1 MSEEELLRE
10 EGQVVSFTAEPEEGY
25 ELGGWTVV
33 EGSDC
38 PELLV
43 VKNKVTLTV
52 SGDCQLEAVF
62 SKAPRTIMI
71 EENDNGEISI
81 TPSLTVDHGEE
92 VVVTATAHDH
102 YAFKGWSG
110 DCGEFSAD
118 ALSLTITLVSDCTL
132 GAIFEKVSYTITAT
146 STDGGSVVRAG
157 QQVDE
162 ELSIVYGETAT
173 LTATP
178 EEGYQ
183 FSGWTTEGE
192 TSSAN
197 CPTLASNTDP
207 VAEFV
212 VGGNCSLEAV
222 FTKAPR
228 MISTAENLNGEISI
242 TPSENIVYGDQVEVT
257 ATANEH
263 YAFKGWSGSC
273 GDLNDDESS
282 ITITILE
289 NCTIGAVF
297 EKVSYT
303 ITATSSEGGSVVR
316 DGQQIDEELSVVYGE
331 TAILTAIPDKGY
343 QLTEWRSED
352 CPVLEDAAEVEV
364 EFMVE
369 GNCSLEAVFEKAPR
383 MITIEENDPL
393 TGMKNGEITVTPS
406 ENIVYG
412 DEVEVTA
419 TANEHYA
426 FQEWIVNCGEQD
438 FSEMDTAQRTISF
451 IITEDCTIRALFTE
465 VLYRITAE
473 AGTGGSVDKSEEEIG
488 FGREVNI
495 IAEADSGYT
504 FEGWSISGSGCP
516 ADFDSTA
523 ELARLE
529 VGGDC
534 HLEASFSLV
543 EDSVGDSD
551 DDEQQETDEDP
562 TTNQPTTGQPTTSTN
577 QPTTTTTT
585 TPTNQQTTTTTST
598 PTNQQTTTINTYT
611 ITTTAGTGGTIT
623 ENQSV
628 KHGNNVN
635 IIATPD
641 DGYEI
646 KAWSG
651 NCGPFTKSTNPITFT
666 ATRDCSVNVEF
677 EDSNNPIELHE
688 NGVTVKVKS
697 NYTLAEAFK
706 QTGWIDYQ
714 DNRGRVEYL
723 IVDRNL
729 LKERVDSGESVG
741 NVVTTFVTDMSG
753 LFLANSPFPQDI
765 ASWDTSNVTDMS
777 RMFIGAKRFNIDIGF
792 WDTSSVTDM
801 SFLFKDASS
810 FNQDIGSWDTSS
822 VTTMQGMFRFARSFN
837 QDIGSW
843 DTSSV
848 TDMNQMFMGAESFNQ
863 DIGSW
868 DTSSVTTMS
877 DMFHF
882 AQAFNQDISDW
893 DVSNVTDCTNFSQG
907 SGLTRVKENRPNN
920 LKSGC

>member
-1 MSEEELLRE
+1 MFR
-10 EGQVVSFTAEPEEGY
+10 
-25 ELGGWTVV
+25 
-33 EGSDC
+33 D
-38 PELLV
+38 
-43 VKNKVTLTV
+43 
-52 SGDCQLEAVF
+52 
-62 SKAPRTIMI
+62 
-71 EENDNGEISI
+71 
-81 TPSLTVDHGEE
+81 
-92 VVVTATAHDH
+92 
-102 YAFKGWSG
+102 
-110 DCGEFSAD
+110 
-118 ALSLTITLVSDCTL
+118 
-132 GAIFEKVSYTITAT
+132 
-146 STDGGSVVRAG
+146 G

-162 ELSIVYGETAT
+162 ELSIVYGETST

-178 EEGYQ
+178 DKGYQ
-183 FSGWTTEGE
+183 FSEWRSE
-192 TSSAN
+192 N
-197 CPTLASNTDP
+197 CPTLEDATD
-207 VAEFV
+207 VEAEFMV
-212 VGGNCSLEAV
+212 EGNCSLEAV
-222 FTKAPR
+222 FEKAPR
-228 MISTAENLNGEISI
+228 MISAAENENGQITIS
-242 TPSENIVYGDQVEVT
+242 PSEGVVYGDEVEVT

-273 GDLNDDESS
+273 GDLNNEESS

-289 NCTIGAVF
+289 DCTIGAVF

-303 ITATSSEGGSVVR
+303 VTATSSEGGSVVR
-316 DGQQIDEELSVVYGE
+316 DGQQIDEELSIVYGE
-331 TAILTAIPDKGY
+331 TAILTAIPQEGY
-343 QLTEWRSED
+343 QFSEWTSEN
-352 CPVLEDAAEVEV
+352 CPILEDATEVEA
-364 EFMVE
+364 EFTVG

-393 TGMKNGEITVTPS
+393 TGMKNGEITITPS

-438 FSEMDTAQRTISF
+438 FSEMDRAQRTISF
-451 IITEDCTIRALFTE
+451 IITEDCTIRAVFTE

-488 FGREVNI
+488 FGREVRI

-543 EDSVGDSD
+543 EDSGGDSD

-577 QPTTTTTT
+577 QPTTTTTS
-585 TPTNQQTTTTTST
+585 TPTNQQTTTTTSN
-598 PTNQQTTTINTYT
+598 PTNQQTTTTNTYT

-623 ENQSV
+623 GNQSV

-651 NCGPFTKSTNPITFT
+651 NCGPFTKSTNSITFT

-741 NVVTTFVTDMSG
+741 NVVTTFVTDMSY

-777 RMFIGAKRFNIDIGF
+777 GMFNGAKRFNIDIGF

-801 SFLFKDASS
+801 SFLFRDASS
-810 FNQDIGSWDTSS
+810 FNQDIGNWNTSS

-848 TDMNQMFMGAESFNQ
+848 TDMNQMFIRAESFNQ

-868 DTSSVTTMS
+868 DTSSVTIMS

-882 AQAFNQDISDW
+882 ARAFNQDISDW

-907 SGLTRVKENRPNN
+907 SDLTEENRPNN